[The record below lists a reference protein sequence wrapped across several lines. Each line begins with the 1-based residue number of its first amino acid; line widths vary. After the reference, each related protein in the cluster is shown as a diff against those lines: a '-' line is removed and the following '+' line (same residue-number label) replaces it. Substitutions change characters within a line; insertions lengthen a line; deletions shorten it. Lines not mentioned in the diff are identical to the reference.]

1 MVVENGRVELA
12 YEQPLVIMRMK
23 GTPTGAE
30 VVRSMVDSAKATE
43 HWPFAVTIVDLSEQ
57 KESLSSEG
65 RKMVADAPP
74 SKVPSRGTALFGAS
88 FAMRT
93 LATLLINVM
102 NITQKNNNPSKFFTT
117 ESEARAWALERAQQ
131 SA

>member
-30 VVRSMVDSAKATE
+30 VVRSMAESAKATE
-43 HWPFAVTIVDLSEQ
+43 SWPFSVTIVDLTEQ
-57 KESLSSEG
+57 KESLTSEG
-65 RKMVADAPP
+65 RKMVAEAPP
-74 SKVPSRGTALFGAS
+74 SKTPSRGTALYGAS

-93 LATLLINVM
+93 VATLLINVM
-102 NITQKNNNPSKFFTT
+102 NIKNKNNNPSKFFST
-117 ESEARAWALERAQQ
+117 EAEARAWALERAKAE
-131 SA
+131 S